1 MKTELF
7 DYDLPREFIAQH
19 PAERRDRSKLLVLR
33 RDTGATELRTF
44 ADLPEYVG
52 PGDTLVVN
60 DTRVIRARLCGRRST
75 GGTVEML
82 LVRPARDSATENTWE
97 VMLNCRGRLRDGEEI
112 VFADDLS
119 ATLLGRAEDGTS
131 LAELRHAGDL
141 NAALGRIGRVPLP
154 PYIKRPKSAD
164 PYAAE
169 DAERYQTVYAAA
181 PGAVAA
187 PTAGLHFTPGLLDK
201 VKAAGCEIAPVTLH
215 VGPGTFKPVRA
226 ENIEEH
232 EVDAEYYVVTE
243 ETAAAVNRAR
253 RVIAVG
259 TTSCRVLETL
269 AAGAGPRITSGEGVD
284 TFATG
289 AGSRIRSG
297 EGVDTFATGAGP
309 RITSGEGWTEL
320 FIRPPYDFRVV
331 DCLITNFHL
340 PRSSLLMLVSA
351 FATREMILDAYEE
364 AKRSR
369 CRFYSYGDAMLI
381 S

>member
-19 PAERRDRSKLLVLR
+19 PAEKRDRSKLLVLR

-44 ADLPEYVG
+44 ADLPEYIR
-52 PGDTLVVN
+52 PGDALVVN
-60 DTRVIRARLCGRRST
+60 DTRVIRARLYGRRGT
-75 GGTVEML
+75 GGSVEML
-82 LVRPARDSATENTWE
+82 LVRPARGAVSENAWE
-97 VMLNCRGRLRDGEEI
+97 VMLNCRGRLSDGEEI

-119 ATLLGRAEDGTS
+119 ATLLGRSDQGTS
-131 LAELRHAGDL
+131 LAELHCAGDL
-141 NAALGRIGRVPLP
+141 SAVLGRIGRAPLP

-169 DAERYQTVYAAA
+169 DAERYQTVYAKA

-187 PTAGLHFTPGLLDK
+187 PTAGLHFTPELMGR

-232 EVDAEYYVVTE
+232 DVDAEYYVVTE
-243 ETAAAVNRAR
+243 ETAAAVNRAK

-269 AAGAGPRITSGEGVD
+269 AAGAGRRITSGEGAD
-284 TFATG
+284 TLAAG
-289 AGSRIRSG
+289 ARRRIRSG
-297 EGVDTFATGAGP
+297 EGADTLAAGARR
-309 RITSGEGWTEL
+309 RIRSGEGWTEL
-320 FIRPPYDFRVV
+320 FIHPPYDFKVV
-331 DCLITNFHL
+331 QCLITNFHL

-351 FATREMILDAYEE
+351 FATREMILAAYDE
-364 AKRSR
+364 AKLSR

-381 S
+381 I